1 MRSPGE
7 LEQGSDDRDL
17 RVVEAECHDDVAD
30 RTGDS
35 LLCEVEFS
43 STSDPTG
50 RLYFDILAVTRRGN
64 HWKLISGKR

>member
-1 MRSPGE
+1 MQSPDE

-35 LLCEVEFS
+35 LLCEFQFS

-50 RLYFDILAVTRRGN
+50 RLYFDIDTVARRGN
-64 HWKLISGKR
+64 HWKLVSDKR